1 MSQSHFP
8 GGHSQFPGGHG
19 EPEHGF
25 SPALVLRAVR
35 KHWPIM
41 VLLFVASVVGTSIY
55 TSRQIRI
62 YEAIATVQLDPQP
75 LTPLGHQSPE
85 SGSDSYWSNQEYFA
99 TQYQVIT
106 SRRVAELVVKKLG
119 LTTDFAFLANL
130 PAGAPSLA
138 AAGTA
143 VGPGASLEDAAEALR
158 ARLKVEPI
166 QDSRL
171 TRVKFSDAD
180 PGRAQRLLSAV
191 VDTYVE
197 QNLDTSMDATNKT
210 VEWLDVQLKR
220 LKGDLESQEMTL
232 HDFKLKY
239 NLLSVSYDDQSN
251 MVRAEIQQLNTNL
264 TELKAKKE
272 AVAARLAIVKAVD
285 PQDPGE
291 IPATEL
297 VANDALGNLRTAYIA
312 AKRELV
318 MVKAGGKDER
328 HPEVQKLDAQLESA
342 RTAIAQELQNI
353 KNGAEIELANVNRQ
367 LEGLSSLYAGAR
379 KEAMELN
386 LKELEYSRLHRS
398 KENTEKLFGMVLERS
413 TESGLSKLAPF
424 NNVRVLDRPLK
435 PAVPVFPKTA
445 TNLAVGIMLGLLL
458 GFAGATGREML
469 DRTVRTSEDIER
481 ELGLAVLGSLPDVTR
496 EGSALNLG
504 YYYGRRRARKS
515 ERANAAA
522 AAANGIAGGASM
534 APPGAGIAGKNA
546 SPELLV
552 HTHPKSV
559 AAEAARSIRTNLMFM
574 SPDNPYRCLL
584 VTSAGPAE
592 GKTTVATSI
601 AIAIAQTGQSVCL
614 VDCDLRK
621 PRVHMVFGE
630 RNDRGVTTALLE
642 PGQLPSLVLD
652 TQIPNLKILRA
663 GPTPP
668 NPADLMHSEAFGR
681 ILQELRAQFDRVV
694 IDSPPIGLVTDG
706 VILST
711 RVDATVL
718 VVRALATRREA
729 AKRALRSLRDVGATC
744 AGFVLNAVASS
755 ERYYYPAYYAAY
767 AADTETSAS

>member
-1 MSQSHFP
+1 MKP
-8 GGHSQFPGGHG
+8 SQFPAPVVEA
-19 EPEHGF
+19 EPTF
-25 SPALVLRAVR
+25 SPAIILRAVR

-41 VLLFVASVVGTSIY
+41 LGIFVVSVVAVSLY
-55 TSRQIRI
+55 TRNQVRI
-62 YEAIATVQLDPQP
+62 YEAVATIQLDPQP
-75 LTPLGHQSPE
+75 LTPLGRPNSE
-85 SGSDSYWSNQEYFA
+85 SGTDSYWSNQEYFA
-99 TQYQVIT
+99 TQHQVIT

-119 LTTDFAFLANL
+119 LNSDRAFLTNQ
-130 PAGAPSLA
+130 
-138 AAGTA
+138 AAGTSKDASA
-143 VGPGASLEDAAEALR
+143 VPFAPVPLEAAAEALR
-158 ARLKVEPI
+158 GRLKVEPV

-171 TRVKFSDAD
+171 ARVKFSDSD
-180 PGRAQRLLSAV
+180 PERAQRLLGAV

-220 LKGDLESQEMTL
+220 LKTDLESQEMNL

-251 MVRAEIQQLNTNL
+251 MVRAQIQQLNSSL
-264 TELKAKKE
+264 TELKTKKE
-272 AVAARLAIVKAVD
+272 AVSARLAIVQDID

-297 VANDALGNLRTAYIA
+297 VGNETLSQLRKDYVS
-312 AKRELV
+312 AKRELL
-318 MVKAGGKDER
+318 MLKAGGKDDN
-328 HPEVQKLDAQLESA
+328 HPEVQKLTAQLESA
-342 RTAIAQELQNI
+342 RRSIAQEVQNI
-353 KNGAEIELANVNRQ
+353 KNGAELELSNVNHQ
-367 LEGLSSLYAGAR
+367 LTGLSGLYEAAR
-379 KEAMELN
+379 KEAMQLN

-398 KENTEKLFGMVLERS
+398 KDNTEKLFGLVLERS
-413 TESGLSKLAPF
+413 TESGLSKMAPF

-435 PAVPVFPKTA
+435 PGAPVFPKTS
-445 TNLAVGIMLGLLL
+445 TNLAVGIVLGLLL
-458 GFAGATGREML
+458 GLVGATGREML

-481 ELGLAVLGSLPDVTR
+481 ELGLAVLGTLPDVTR
-496 EGSALNLG
+496 DGSGLNLG
-504 YYYGRRRARKS
+504 YYGRKRSRKDRSEAAQAASGPARA
-515 ERANAAA
+515 
-522 AAANGIAGGASM
+522 
-534 APPGAGIAGKNA
+534 
-546 SPELLV
+546 ELLV

-559 AAEAARSIRTNLMFM
+559 VAEAARAIRTNLMFM

-592 GKTTVATSI
+592 GKTTVATSM

-621 PRVHMVFGE
+621 PRVHAVFGE
-630 RNDRGVTTALLE
+630 RNDQGVTTALLE
-642 PGQLPSLVLD
+642 PGQLPSLVLE
-652 TQIPNLKILRA
+652 TQVPHLSILRA

-681 ILQELRAQFDRVV
+681 VLNELRAQFDRVV

-718 VVRALATRREA
+718 VVRALATRRDA
-729 AKRALRSLRDVGATC
+729 AKRAMRSLRDVGANC
-744 AGFVLNAVASS
+744 AGFVLNAVESN
-755 ERYYYPAYYAAY
+755 ERYYYSGYYATY
-767 AADTETSAS
+767 GAASTETSAS

>member
-1 MSQSHFP
+1 MPVSQFSGSQS
-8 GGHSQFPGGHG
+8 

-25 SPALVLRAVR
+25 SPALVIRAVR

-41 VLLFVASVVGTSIY
+41 LLIFVASVAGTWFY
-55 TSRQIRI
+55 TSREVRI
-62 YEAIATVQLDPQP
+62 YEAVSTIQLDPQP
-75 LTPLGHQSPE
+75 LTPLGHQSTE
-85 SGSDSYWSNQEYFA
+85 SGADSYWSNQEYFA

-119 LTTDFAFLANL
+119 LTTDRAFLTNQ
-130 PAGAPSLA
+130 PAGAAPPPTQA
-138 AAGTA
+138 AFK
-143 VGPGASLEDAAEALR
+143 PASLEDAAEALR
-158 ARLKVEPI
+158 ARLRVEPI

-171 TRVKFSDAD
+171 ARVKYVDAD
-180 PGRAQRLLSAV
+180 PARAQRMLSAV

-220 LKGDLESQEMTL
+220 LQGDLESQEMNL

-251 MVRAEIQQLNTNL
+251 MVRAEIQQLNANL

-272 AVAARLAIVKAVD
+272 AVSARLTVVKNID
-285 PQDPGE
+285 PRDPGE

-297 VANDALGNLRTAYIA
+297 IGNDTLVELRKAYVT
-312 AKRELV
+312 AKRDAQML
-318 MVKAGGKDER
+318 KAGGKDEN
-328 HPEVQKLDAQLESA
+328 HPEVQKLNAQVESA
-342 RTAIAQELQNI
+342 RQAIGQELQNI
-353 KNGAEIELANVNRQ
+353 KNGAELELANVNYQ
-367 LEGLSSLYAGAR
+367 LSGMSALYESAR
-379 KEAMELN
+379 REAMQLN

-398 KENTEKLFGMVLERS
+398 KENTEKLFGLVLERS
-413 TESGLSKLAPF
+413 TESGLSKMAPF
-424 NNVRVLDRPLK
+424 NNARVLDRPLK
-435 PAVPVFPKTA
+435 PAGPVFPKTS
-445 TNLAVGIMLGLLL
+445 TNLAVGIALGLLL

-481 ELGLAVLGSLPDVTR
+481 ELGLAVLGTLPDVTR
-496 EGSALNLG
+496 EGGALNIG
-504 YYYGRRRARKS
+504 YYGRRARKS
-515 ERANAAA
+515 RTTAP
-522 AAANGIAGGASM
+522 NGPIEDART
-534 APPGAGIAGKNA
+534 
-546 SPELLV
+546 ELLV

-559 AAEAARSIRTNLMFM
+559 VAEAARAIRTNLMFM
-574 SPDNPYRCLL
+574 SPDKPYRCLL

-592 GKTTVATSI
+592 GKTTVATSM

-621 PRVHMVFGE
+621 PRVHAVFGE
-630 RNDRGVTTALLE
+630 RNEQGVTTALLE
-642 PGQLPSLVLD
+642 PDQLRRFVVE
-652 TQIPNLKILRA
+652 TQVPNLSILRA

-681 ILQELRAQFDRVV
+681 VLESLRSQFDRVV

-729 AKRALRSLRDVGATC
+729 AQRAMRSLRDVGANC
-744 AGFVLNAVASS
+744 AGFVLNAVDSS
-755 ERYYYPAYYAAY
+755 ARYYYSGYYASYGATQ
-767 AADTETSAS
+767 TETPAS

>member
-1 MSQSHFP
+1 M
-8 GGHSQFPGGHG
+8 
-19 EPEHGF
+19 
-25 SPALVLRAVR
+25 LRAVR

-41 VLLFVASVVGTSIY
+41 ALLFVASVVGTSIY
-55 TSRQIRI
+55 TSRQVRI
-62 YEAIATVQLDPQP
+62 YEAVATVQLDPQP
-75 LTPLGHQSPE
+75 LTPLGHPTTE
-85 SGSDSYWSNQEYFA
+85 SGADSYWSNQEYFA

-119 LTTDFAFLANL
+119 LATDRAFLANL
-130 PAGAPSLA
+130 PVGAPATELGVSA
-138 AAGTA
+138 T
-143 VGPGASLEDAAEALR
+143 SLEDAAETLR

-171 TRVKFSDAD
+171 TRVKFVDAD
-180 PGRAQRLLSAV
+180 PARAQRLLAAI

-220 LKGDLESQEMTL
+220 LKGDLESQEMNL
-232 HDFKLKY
+232 HDFKLRY

-251 MVRAEIQQLNTNL
+251 MVRAEIQQLNTSL
-264 TELKAKKE
+264 TDLKAKKE
-272 AVAARLAIVKAVD
+272 AVSARLAIVKAVD

-297 VANDALGNLRTAYIA
+297 VANAALGELRTAYIG
-312 AKRELV
+312 AKRELE
-318 MVKAGGKDER
+318 MIKAGGKDQR
-328 HPEVQKLDAQLESA
+328 HPEVQKLNAQLENA

-353 KNGAEIELANVNRQ
+353 KNGAEIELANVNHQ
-367 LEGLSSLYAGAR
+367 LAGLTSLYEGAR
-379 KEAMELN
+379 KEAMQLN

-413 TESGLSKLAPF
+413 TESGLSKMAPF

-435 PAVPVFPKTA
+435 PALPVFPRTA

-504 YYYGRRRARKS
+504 YYYGRRRARQK
-515 ERANAAA
+515 ERNATAGAA
-522 AAANGIAGGASM
+522 GAAGE
-534 APPGAGIAGKNA
+534 NA
-546 SPELLV
+546 RPELLV

-559 AAEAARSIRTNLMFM
+559 AAEAARAIRTNLMFM

-621 PRVHMVFGE
+621 PRVHAVFGE
-630 RNDRGVTTALLE
+630 RNDKGVTTALLE
-642 PGQLPSLVLD
+642 PGQLPSLVLE
-652 TQIPNLKILRA
+652 TQIPNLRILRA

-668 NPADLMHSEAFGR
+668 NPADLMHSDAFGR
-681 ILQELRAQFDRVV
+681 VLQELRAQFDRVV

-718 VVRALATRREA
+718 VVRALATRRDA
-729 AKRALRSLRDVGATC
+729 AKRAMRSLRDVGATC

-755 ERYYYPAYYAAY
+755 ERYYYSGYYAAY
-767 AADTETSAS
+767 AATEPETSAS

>member
-1 MSQSHFP
+1 MTPSQIP
-8 GGHSQFPGGHG
+8 AAEG
-19 EPEHGF
+19 EPESGF
-25 SPALVLRAVR
+25 SPALMLRAVR

-41 VLLFVASVVGTSIY
+41 VLLFVTSVVGTSIY
-55 TSRQIRI
+55 TSRQVRV
-62 YEAIATVQLDPQP
+62 YEAVATIQLDPQP
-75 LTPLGHQSPE
+75 LTPLGHPTTE
-85 SGSDSYWSNQEYFA
+85 SGTDSYWSNQEYFA
-99 TQYQVIT
+99 TQFQVIT

-119 LTTDFAFLANL
+119 LTSDRAFLANL
-130 PAGAPSLA
+130 PAGAPMNE
-138 AAGTA
+138 A
-143 VGPGASLEDAAEALR
+143 VASAASLEDAAEALR

-180 PGRAQRLLSAV
+180 PTRAQRLLSAV

-220 LKGDLESQEMTL
+220 LKGDLESQEMNL

-251 MVRAEIQQLNTNL
+251 MVRAEIQQLNSNL
-264 TELKAKKE
+264 TDLKARKE
-272 AVAARLAIVKAVD
+272 AVSSRLAIVQAVD
-285 PQDPGE
+285 PRDPGE

-297 VANDALGNLRTAYIA
+297 VANATLGALRTAYIE
-312 AKRELV
+312 AKRDLV
-318 MVKAGGKDER
+318 MMKAGGKDER
-328 HPEVQKLDAQLESA
+328 HPEVQKLEAQLESA

-367 LEGLSSLYAGAR
+367 LTGLSSLYEGAR
-379 KEAMELN
+379 KEAMQLN

-413 TESGLSKLAPF
+413 TESGLSKMAPF

-435 PAVPVFPKTA
+435 PVLPVFPKTG
-445 TNLAVGIMLGLLL
+445 TNLAVGIALGLLL
-458 GFAGATGREML
+458 GFAGATGRELL
-469 DRTVRTSEDIER
+469 DRTVRNSEDIER
-481 ELGLAVLGSLPDVTR
+481 ELGLAVLGSLPDVAR
-496 EGSALNLG
+496 EGGALNLG
-504 YYYGRRRARKS
+504 YYYGRRRARRK
-515 ERANAAA
+515 ERESAGPAGENAAGEYA
-522 AAANGIAGGASM
+522 R
-534 APPGAGIAGKNA
+534 
-546 SPELLV
+546 PELLV

-559 AAEAARSIRTNLMFM
+559 AAEAARAIRTNLMFM

-592 GKTTVATSI
+592 GKTTVAASI

-621 PRVHMVFGE
+621 PRVHTVFGE
-630 RNDRGVTTALLE
+630 RNDKGVTTALLE
-642 PGQLPSLVLD
+642 PDQLGSLINE
-652 TQIPNLKILRA
+652 TQIPNLRILRA

-681 ILQELRAQFDRVV
+681 VLQELRARFDRVV

-706 VILST
+706 VILAT

-718 VVRALATRREA
+718 VVRALATRRDA
-729 AKRALRSLRDVGATC
+729 AKRAMRSLRDVGANC
-744 AGFVLNAVASS
+744 AGFVLNAVSS
-755 ERYYYPAYYAAY
+755 NDRYYYPGYGYYAPY
-767 AADTETSAS
+767 TAADPKTSAS